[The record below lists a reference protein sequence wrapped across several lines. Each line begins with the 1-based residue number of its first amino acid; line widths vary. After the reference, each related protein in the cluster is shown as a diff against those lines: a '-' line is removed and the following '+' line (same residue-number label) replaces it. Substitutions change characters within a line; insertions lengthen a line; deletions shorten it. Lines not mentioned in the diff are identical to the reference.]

1 MKVQEVF
8 RRQPPRRP
16 NPPALSGRR
25 LAPCDEG
32 QQDIHA
38 SNESNVA
45 SKRVQTSSARKRTM
59 R

>member
-1 MKVQEVF
+1 MNVQEVF
-8 RRQPPRRP
+8 RRQPPHRP
-16 NPPALSGRR
+16 NPLALSGKR

-32 QQDIHA
+32 QQDNHA
-38 SNESNVA
+38 SKASNVA